1 MRYLT
6 ILLSLILASACSNPT
21 KLAASKPAEKV
32 YYFQDKK
39 DGDSIVTFIRDTDPV
54 VVPYLMRI
62 RVDGKPIADV
72 YKSQV
77 ITIPLSP
84 GQHIFDT
91 GILREVQAGRT
102 NSIAASLEKN
112 KHYYY
117 RIIFV
122 SNAGAGQL
130 IEPADESLFK

>member
-6 ILLSLILASACSNPT
+6 ILLTLVLVSACSNPT
-21 KLAASKPAEKV
+21 KLATSKPAEKI
-32 YYFQDKK
+32 YYFQEKK

-54 VVPYLMRI
+54 VVPYLMRV
-62 RVDGKPIADV
+62 RVDGKPIADM
-72 YKSQV
+72 YKSQS

-91 GILREVQAGRT
+91 GMIGEVQAGRT
-102 NSIAASLEKN
+102 NSIAANLEKG
-112 KHYYY
+112 KRYYY
-117 RIIFV
+117 RIIF
-122 SNAGAGQL
+122 AGNTGQS